1 MTVTL
6 MCKRL
11 SHVASESFDK
21 YTGII
26 IVEMELPYGRHVS
39 VFSFFVCLFGF
50 QNSMLIS
57 IVTGLVSTPARS
69 G

>member
-1 MTVTL
+1 MVDMFL
-6 MCKRL
+6 FL
-11 SHVASESFDK
+11 A
-21 YTGII
+21 
-26 IVEMELPYGRHVS
+26 
-39 VFSFFVCLFGF
+39 FFVCLVGF